1 MRKEGKRS
9 QEQYIREIRKK
20 RKRLLEKKAR
30 KERRDERLAN
40 LAIWLM
46 GLGIC
51 YLFFGLIGLGSLAIY
66 AFVRYFIIGAEEIFE
81 E

>member
-1 MRKEGKRS
+1 MKQVKRS
-9 QEQYIREIRKK
+9 QEQAIKEIRRK
-20 RKRLLEKKAR
+20 RKKLQEKKAR
-30 KERRDERLAN
+30 VERRNERLAK
-40 LAIWLM
+40 LAVWLF

-51 YLFFGLIGLGSLAIY
+51 YLFLGVIGVATIVIY

>member
-30 KERRDERLAN
+30 KERRDERLAK

-46 GLGIC
+46 GLGIW
-51 YLFFGLIGLGSLAIY
+51 YLFTGVIGLVTVAVY